1 MPPYFILGGFMM
13 RVVKNKD
20 TGLIFP
26 LSDIL
31 EEQINDGFFDNLEI
45 ITLEEG
51 ETIETKEKE
60 IRKEMKK
67 EMKKGKSV

>member
-1 MPPYFILGGFMM
+1 M